1 MIFLGYLISFCI
13 LSIIWIFSL
22 VAFINISVNKDI
34 IKPANYMEN
43 QVEKLKLEAKQ
54 GLKFDSSKIPYSSNY
69 IFFDNKNKVVKA
81 NTNEDET
88 KNINK
93 YLNEEKFSSKYV
105 YDIGVAA
112 APVGDTGNDEPF
124 PYRIDVYLFAP
135 VNGERRRNAGKLLFV
150 FRTVSKLA
158 LDVLHGRVPPLAEKR
173 RELSCTILAEIA
185 VLQLAV
191 SEKSDFL
198 TADVAVFFVKQ
209 SHNVILR
216 LLIFLYNPFCIVDL

>member
-1 MIFLGYLISFCI
+1 MDIKRGKSLYMIFLGYLISFCI

-93 YLNEEKFSSKYV
+93 YLNGEKFSSKYV
-105 YDIGVAA
+105 YDKIIFKDGTCIIGY
-112 APVGDTGNDEPF
+112 DIKHT
-124 PYRIDVYLFAP
+124 
-135 VNGERRRNAGKLLFV
+135 
-150 FRTVSKLA
+150 
-158 LDVLHGRVPPLAEKR
+158 LHQGY
-173 RELSCTILAEIA
+173 CMT
-185 VLQLAV
+185 
-191 SEKSDFL
+191 
-198 TADVAVFFVKQ
+198 
-209 SHNVILR
+209 
-216 LLIFLYNPFCIVDL
+216 

>member
-1 MIFLGYLISFCI
+1 MHSLLILAVQVGIGAVGSVAVAQLQFDLTKPWRIHPNRHIELIVAGIAGRHIALLISLRVLVKDLLLI
-13 LSIIWIFSL
+13 LP
-22 VAFINISVNKDI
+22 DI
-34 IKPANYMEN
+34 RVHSQHLRKC
-43 QVEKLKLEAKQ
+43 
-54 GLKFDSSKIPYSSNY
+54 
-69 IFFDNKNKVVKA
+69 
-81 NTNEDET
+81 NEVR
-88 KNINK
+88 I
-93 YLNEEKFSSKYV
+93 
-105 YDIGVAA
+105 AA
-112 APVGDTGNDEPF
+112 APVRGPGNDEPL

-135 VNGERRRNAGKLLFV
+135 VKGDRRGKAGKLLFV

-158 LDVLHGRVPPLAEKR
+158 LDVLHRRAPPFAEKR
-173 RELSCTILAEIA
+173 RELSCAILTEIP

>member
-1 MIFLGYLISFCI
+1 MDIKRGKSLYMIFLGYLISFCI

-93 YLNEEKFSSKYV
+93 YLSK
-105 YDIGVAA
+105 G
-112 APVGDTGNDEPF
+112 G
-124 PYRIDVYLFAP
+124 
-135 VNGERRRNAGKLLFV
+135 
-150 FRTVSKLA
+150 
-158 LDVLHGRVPPLAEKR
+158 
-173 RELSCTILAEIA
+173 
-185 VLQLAV
+185 
-191 SEKSDFL
+191 
-198 TADVAVFFVKQ
+198 
-209 SHNVILR
+209 
-216 LLIFLYNPFCIVDL
+216 

>member
-1 MIFLGYLISFCI
+1 MDIKRGKSLYMIFLGYLISFCI

-88 KNINK
+88 KNIPWSVRRWGCAF
-93 YLNEEKFSSKYV
+93 FSCQQFY
-105 YDIGVAA
+105 G
-112 APVGDTGNDEPF
+112 F
-124 PYRIDVYLFAP
+124 
-135 VNGERRRNAGKLLFV
+135 GK
-150 FRTVSKLA
+150 A
-158 LDVLHGRVPPLAEKR
+158 LSIEYQISGL
-173 RELSCTILAEIA
+173 
-185 VLQLAV
+185 
-191 SEKSDFL
+191 
-198 TADVAVFFVKQ
+198 
-209 SHNVILR
+209 
-216 LLIFLYNPFCIVDL
+216 